1 MSIELNVVNFD
12 SQKQESKEEREAIEN
27 EMLDMAQGM
36 KEYAN
41 NFKTQFRKDEKLID
55 TIAQK
60 QDKGIQQTNK
70 ELEKITKS

>member
-1 MSIELNVVNFD
+1 MYIELNVVNFD

-41 NFKTQFRKDEKLID
+41 NF
-55 TIAQK
+55 
-60 QDKGIQQTNK
+60 
-70 ELEKITKS
+70 

>member
-1 MSIELNVVNFD
+1 MCIELNVVNFD

-41 NFKTQFRKDEKLID
+41 NF
-55 TIAQK
+55 
-60 QDKGIQQTNK
+60 
-70 ELEKITKS
+70 